1 MAWAI
6 PARRAPALWTAR
18 PLTLSLP
25 PPHAT
30 HAHTPRQGGDEFPTW
45 IAYLS
50 QVFTF
55 GGGLLGI
62 SYGILST
69 SWDPTRE
76 GSFWGLTEFRANLPI
91 VLAARG
97 NRDGEGR

>member
-1 MAWAI
+1 V
-6 PARRAPALWTAR
+6 
-18 PLTLSLP
+18 
-25 PPHAT
+25 
-30 HAHTPRQGGDEFPTW
+30 
-45 IAYLS
+45 

-76 GSFWGLTEFRANLPI
+76 GSFWGLTEFKANLPI

-97 NRDGEGR
+97 SRDGEAR